1 MSMNEKKLDLMPDEK
16 LLIDTSFGTVTN
28 KRVVYFSGMK
38 WGRGGSRKDVP
49 IQHITSVGHDI
60 EQHIIKGVF
69 QLIFGVIFAI
79 LIIGIFWFIR
89 GIYNIMGYPTVSINT
104 SGQDK
109 SVMTGKP
116 MQKVDAEKFASH
128 LRNALFNKGQ

>member
-1 MSMNEKKLDLMPDEK
+1 MSNSKIDLMPEEK
-16 LLIDTSFGTVTN
+16 VLTETKFGTVTN
-28 KRVVYFSGMK
+28 KRVIYLSGMK
-38 WGRGGSRKDVP
+38 WGRGGTRKDVP

-60 EQHIIKGVF
+60 EQHIIKGIF

-79 LIIGIFWFIR
+79 LIIGIFWFIW
-89 GIYNIMGYPTVSINT
+89 GIYNILGYPTVSINT
-104 SGQDK
+104 AGQDK

-116 MQKVDAEKFASH
+116 SQKVDAEKFASH